1 MIEFVNRFFL
11 SFAWETG
18 ILGEIR
24 QYYDFKIVILTLL
37 GVLACF
43 LGFKIYRS
51 LFSIFTFM
59 ITAMGSI
66 CFMKNMTDWGAIV
79 TTFSVIGIGLA
90 FFAFRWTYL
99 GAVIINSLIAMGF
112 LSIISNSIIGM
123 IILCV
128 LISIVTVVFP
138 VISTTILTSAFGGII
153 LGELFNLNKL
163 TIMFLVVG
171 GIIIQKFTNQ
181 NQKVFE
187 KEYPDKINDFLEK
200 RRKGETIC

>member
-59 ITAMGSI
+59 VTAMGSI
-66 CFMKNMTDWGAIV
+66 CFMKNITDWGTIV

-99 GAVIINSLIAMGF
+99 GAVIINSLIVMGF
-112 LSIISNSIIGM
+112 LSMISNSIIG
-123 IILCV
+123 IVISCV
-128 LISIVTVVFP
+128 LIAIAIVLFP
-138 VISTTILTSAFGGII
+138 VISTIILTSAFGGTI
-153 LGELFNLNKL
+153 LGEIFNLNKL
-163 TIMFLVVG
+163 TIMFLIVA
-171 GIIIQKFTNQ
+171 GIIIQKLTNQ
-181 NQKVFE
+181 NQKLFE